1 MKITKRWLLLFC
13 MLLLS
18 TISVGCN
25 QGTLYE
31 GKTTNADIESIKEQS
46 FTEESAVLTTEDVLE
61 EWRLYLQDPL
71 VGTDDEIKWVEEQLK
86 SDFSEWF
93 SDYNGEKLHRI
104 ENTDELYKNSG
115 PAIGRDIVYY
125 KAEADEDI
133 QEVLN
138 HMIDAMLLALMKD
151 SDERTYTITQYALEE
166 HPVMEVIEG
175 MWLVKYFNGY
185 YAYEGT
191 EFVPMDVRLQ
201 NEKPRED
208 GLISFVR
215 EGSPSVFH
223 YVLLEK
229 DGVYR
234 LQLATAMRE
243 DS

>member
-1 MKITKRWLLLFC
+1 MKISKQWIILLYIF
-13 MLLLS
+13 MVS
-18 TISVGCN
+18 SMFVGCS
-25 QGTLYE
+25 QGDLYE
-31 GKTTNADIESIKEQS
+31 SNVMTADIENTEAQPVVGESVVLYKEDGS
-46 FTEESAVLTTEDVLE
+46 E
-61 EWRLYLQDPL
+61 EWRLYLQQPM
-71 VGTDDEIKWVEEQLK
+71 VGTDDEIKWIEEQTE

-115 PAIGRDIVYY
+115 PAVCRDIVYY